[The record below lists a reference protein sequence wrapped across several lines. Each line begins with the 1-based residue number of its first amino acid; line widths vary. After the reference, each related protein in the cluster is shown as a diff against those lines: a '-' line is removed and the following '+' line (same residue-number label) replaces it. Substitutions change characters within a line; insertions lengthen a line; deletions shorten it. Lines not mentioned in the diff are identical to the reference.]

1 MPLALAVGEAVA
13 EAAVSIHRSAAEEV
27 AFIRHLA
34 AAAEVVGFTPHL
46 PASIRAAVWA
56 GSIRRLAASTDLRL
70 TVLLR
75 TVARTGLT

>member
-34 AAAEVVGFTPHL
+34 AAEVVGFTPHL

-56 GSIRRLAASTDLRL
+56 GSIRRLAAPTDLRL
-70 TVLLR
+70 TVLLC

>member
-1 MPLALAVGEAVA
+1 MPLALAVGEAV
-13 EAAVSIHRSAAEEV
+13 AAVSIHRSAAEEV
-27 AFIRHLA
+27 AFIRHL

-70 TVLLR
+70 TVLLC